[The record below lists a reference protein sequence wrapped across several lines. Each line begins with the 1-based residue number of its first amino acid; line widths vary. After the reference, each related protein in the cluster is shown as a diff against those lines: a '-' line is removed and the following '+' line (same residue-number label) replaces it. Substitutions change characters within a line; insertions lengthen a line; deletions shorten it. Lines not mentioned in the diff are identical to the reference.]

1 MYAASGSPFSK
12 IYKTSNYGANW
23 VDTRAP
29 VLEYR
34 SVTVDSTGQIVAA
47 AVNNGGIELSMNGGA
62 TWEPSFAPTLPWEEI
77 CSDDSGQYLV
87 AVNTNFEDGIYWS
100 DNFGYNWTAANT
112 DAEEYVDWRSVT
124 SDATGQYVVAAATDY
139 GGIFVSS
146 NFGKTWNE
154 TNAPTNYWSSVSSD
168 KSGVYLTAVINGGK
182 IYTSNNSGLNWYPS
196 NSPSLSWYSVASDAT
211 GQFLV
216 AVAGYTPAGIYNS
229 MDYGLNWYASSTEN
243 YYFYCVASDSSGRY
257 LAAGTEVFNGILVT
271 DNTGTTYV
279 PSVQPSVVPSTQPT
293 SQPSGS
299 PSSQPSSFP
308 TYKHNTYEQVINV
321 VALEPVAR
329 TTINQLGQDRQT
341 YITVDIL
348 MSYLSLE
355 SGGYITITAGQGLNT
370 IVAATNCAPVSA
382 CTYISTICSVNMDIT
397 NAMSTSSGGSI
408 ALTSTVNTANINGAT
423 PQLCNRNGLTNIYY
437 ELNYT
442 VSALRQPTFTPT
454 RYPTIAPSPSS
465 GTIIQ
470 NKGTVLITSGGAP
483 FYVIG
488 CAMALFAALGVVI
501 VRMHDEN
508 KKLTPLRL
516 LAVCF
521 DLSIQGNIIVSELFY
536 IVVLM
541 QSSDKTFTI
550 LASVLI
556 FARFQNAICGGY
568 LLYKLYTPSYK
579 LYELLDN
586 EILLLHTKL
595 HSLVQIMMIFDCAM
609 FRYLPWF
616 KSDVTFQSMAFP
628 DSQSFKLCM
637 VTRILQSGIALV
649 VQAIVLDRL
658 NKSDIDDL
666 YTEVLLTLILTM
678 TIIVFVSIVLTV
690 CMHLRGFEVISG
702 EDTETTNAIH
712 DVELQTVSGGTV
724 NTVNT
729 VYEERVALL
738 EREVS
743 ALKTLHSTHTAQYNE
758 LKLQND
764 TRISE
769 LAKELQEIKTRL
781 SSQI

>member
-1 MYAASGSPFSK
+1 MFAVSGSPFSK

-23 VDTRAP
+23 VDTLAP

-47 AVNNGGIELSMNGGA
+47 VVYNGGVELSMDGGV
-62 TWEPSFAPTLPWEEI
+62 TWEPSYAPIMPWEEI

-87 AVNTNFEDGIYWS
+87 AVNNNEDGIYWS

-112 DAEEYVDWRSVT
+112 DAEEYVDWRTVT
-124 SDATGQYVVAAATDY
+124 SDATGQYAVAAATDS
-139 GGIFVSS
+139 GGIFTSADY
-146 NFGKTWNE
+146 GRTWNA
-154 TNAPTNYWSSVSSD
+154 TNAPASHWTAVSSD
-168 KSGVYLTAVINGGK
+168 KSGVYLAATVNDGE
-182 IYTSNNSGLNWYPS
+182 IYTSNTSGLNWYPS

-216 AVAGYTPAGIYNS
+216 AVAGYQPGGIYNS
-229 MDYGLNWYASSTEN
+229 MDYGVNWYASSTEN

-257 LAAGTEVFNGILVT
+257 LAAGTQVFNGILVT
-271 DNTGTTYV
+271 DNTGSTYV
-279 PSVQPSVVPSTQPT
+279 PSAQPTVVPSPQPT

-308 TYKHNTYEQVINV
+308 TYTHNSFEQVYSV
-321 VALEPVAR
+321 TALEPVTR
-329 TTINQLGQDRQT
+329 VTVTNLGYDIPT
-341 YITVDIL
+341 FITVDIL

-355 SGGYITITAGQGLNT
+355 NGGYITITAGQGLNT
-370 IVAATNCAPVSA
+370 VVAATNCAPVSA
-382 CTYISTICSVNMDIT
+382 CTYSSTICSVNMDIT
-397 NAMSTSSGGSI
+397 NAMSSSSGGSI
-408 ALTSTVNTANINGAT
+408 VLTSTVNTANINGAT

-442 VSALRQPTFTPT
+442 VSAFRQPTFTPT
-454 RYPTIAPSPSS
+454 RYPTIAPTPSS

-470 NKGTVLITSGGAP
+470 NKNSPLITSGGAP

-488 CAMALFAALGVVI
+488 CAMALYAALGVII

-541 QSSDKTFTI
+541 QSSDQTFLI
-550 LASVLI
+550 LAGILI
-556 FARFQNAICGGY
+556 FARLQNAVCGGY

-595 HSLVQIMMIFDCAM
+595 HSLIQIMMIFDCAM

-658 NKSDIDDL
+658 NKSDIKTL
-666 YTEVLLTLILTM
+666 YTEVLLALIMTM

-702 EDTETTNAIH
+702 EDTETTSAIH
-712 DVELQTVSGGTV
+712 DVELQVV
-724 NTVNT
+724 NSRVDNY

-738 EREVS
+738 EQEVS
-743 ALKTLHSTHTAQYNE
+743 ALKTLQSTHTAQY
-758 LKLQND
+758 QQ
-764 TRISE
+764 
-769 LAKELQEIKTRL
+769 LAQEWKDIKIQIQ
-781 SSQI
+781 SQK

>member
-1 MYAASGSPFSK
+1 MD
-12 IYKTSNYGANW
+12 TS
-23 VDTRAP
+23 AP

-34 SVTVDSTGQIVAA
+34 SITVDSTGQIVAA
-47 AVNNGGIELSMNGGA
+47 AVRNGGMELSVDGGA
-62 TWEPSFAPTLPWEEI
+62 TWVPSYAPVLPWEEI

-87 AVNTNFEDGIYWS
+87 AVNTNLEDGIYWS

-112 DAEEYVDWRSVT
+112 DAEKYVNWRTVT
-124 SDATGQYVVAAATDY
+124 SDATGQFAIAAATDS
-139 GGIFVSS
+139 GGIYVSTDY
-146 NFGKTWNE
+146 GKTWNA
-154 TNAPTNYWSSVSSD
+154 TTAPASQWTAVSSD

-182 IYTSNNSGLNWYPS
+182 IYTSNNSGVNWYPS
-196 NSPSLSWYSVASDAT
+196 NSESLSWYSVASDAT

-216 AVAGYTPAGIYNS
+216 AVAGYQPGGIYNS
-229 MDYGLNWYASSTEN
+229 MDYGVNWYASSTEN

-257 LAAGTEVFNGILVT
+257 LAAGTQVFNGILVT
-271 DNTGTTYV
+271 DNTGTTFV
-279 PSVQPSVVPSTQPT
+279 PSVQPTVVPSPQPT
-293 SQPSGS
+293 SQPSS
-299 PSSQPSSFP
+299 APSSQPSSFP
-308 TYKHNTYEQVINV
+308 TYKHNTYEEVFVV
-321 VALEPVAR
+321 VALEPMTR
-329 TTINQLGQDRQT
+329 TTVTNLGHNEPT
-341 YITVDIL
+341 YITVDVL
-348 MSYLSLE
+348 MSYLSLA
-355 SGGYITITAGQGLNT
+355 SGGYITVTAGQGLNT

-382 CTYISTICSVNMDIT
+382 CTYSNTICSVNMDIT
-397 NAMSTSSGGSI
+397 NAMSSNEGGSI
-408 ALTSTVNTANINGAT
+408 VLTSTVNTANINGAT

-442 VSALRQPTFTPT
+442 VSAFRQPTFTPT
-454 RYPTIAPSPSS
+454 RYPTIAPTPSS
-465 GTIIQ
+465 KTIIQ
-470 NKGTVLITSGGAP
+470 SKNTPLITSDGAP

-488 CAMALFAALGVVI
+488 CAMALFAALGVII

-541 QSSDKTFTI
+541 QSSDEIFTI
-550 LASVLI
+550 LASILI
-556 FARFQNAICGGY
+556 FARLQNAVCGGY

-586 EILLLHTKL
+586 EVLLLHSKL
-595 HSLVQIMMIFDCAM
+595 HSLIQIMMIFDCAM

-616 KSDVTFQSMAFP
+616 KTDVTFQSMAFP

-649 VQAIVLDRL
+649 VQAMVLDRL
-658 NKSDIDDL
+658 NKSDIKTL
-666 YTEVLLTLILTM
+666 YTEVLLALIMTM

-702 EDTETTNAIH
+702 EDTEVANAIH
-712 DVELQTVSGGTV
+712 DVELQIVNRNGGSY
-724 NTVNT
+724 

-743 ALKTLHSTHTAQYNE
+743 ALKSLHATHTAQYNE
-758 LKLQND
+758 LAH
-764 TRISE
+764 E
-769 LAKELQEIKTRL
+769 LKDIKTRL
-781 SSQI
+781 QPTK